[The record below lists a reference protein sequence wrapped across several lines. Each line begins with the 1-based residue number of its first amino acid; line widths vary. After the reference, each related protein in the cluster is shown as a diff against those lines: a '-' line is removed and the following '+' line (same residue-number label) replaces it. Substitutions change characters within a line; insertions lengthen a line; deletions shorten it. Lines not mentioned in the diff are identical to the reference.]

1 MLKRTLKS
9 VGALAVVAGLALSG
23 NVNASELTDLNILA
37 QADEKRGALMGV
49 NWKLDVTASEGNS
62 TLDVT
67 ARNEDFLAVYE
78 KPDNQRDEKILE
90 RGQNMW
96 FIKPGVRNPVP
107 ISPRQKLL
115 GAASYGDI
123 ASQRWTSDYTVSNR
137 SDGVVDGKSVYVF
150 ILKGNDHATY
160 ESLRLYVSMDTLAA
174 VKSEMMTADGKL
186 LKTATYAYGN
196 MAPGRTG
203 NTPMISEMVITDANG
218 GTTTLTYSKPT
229 FSNVSADSFAL
240 SNVMGN

>member
-9 VGALAVVAGLALSG
+9 FGALAVVAGLAFSA
-23 NVNASELTDLNILA
+23 NASELTDNNILA
-37 QADEKRGALMGV
+37 EADTKRGALLGV
-49 NWKLDVTASEGNS
+49 NWKLEVKAAEGDS
-62 TLDVT
+62 SLDVT

-78 KPDNQRDEKILE
+78 KPSSQRGEKILE

-123 ASQRWTSDYTVSNR
+123 ASQRWTSDYKVTSR
-137 SDGVVDGKSVYVF
+137 SDSVLNGKNVYVF
-150 ILKGNDHATY
+150 MLKGNEHATY
-160 ESLRLYVSMDTLAA
+160 EKMRLYVDMSMLAA
-174 VKSEMMTADGKL
+174 VKSDMMTADDKM
-186 LKTATYAYGN
+186 LKSATYEYAN
-196 MAPGRTG
+196 TAPSRTG
-203 NTPMISEMVITDANG
+203 DSPMISKMVITDTNG

-240 SNVMGN
+240 SNVMSN